1 MNAIS
6 VPPISPLSGCSN
18 FHGLKWL
25 REGAK
30 LSIRATLHPVATG
43 AWLAFLNSDV
53 FFSDMVATRPRLV
66 GKIYRPYHSNTMS
79 CMQRVSALIDH
90 YRFIQ
95 RLGWGPVTL
104 QAATAPSE
112 VASLPGKSGE
122 PYRLQLC
129 AVEPMEREGELT
141 LRLLRGDILIYS
153 CAFTFIQTGHG
164 MKLGIGCLQGPRGEH
179 GLELIRAATRDLH
192 GLRPKHLMVK
202 LLGSLGY
209 EVGCKQMQL
218 VSNRNRVVL
227 RAQRQGK
234 VHANYDDFWLSCGA
248 QLAEDGNFQLPCAP
262 IEPPDLQDTPSHRR
276 SAARKRHEV
285 LSHLATALRTS
296 LNRTASKKLWTH
308 E

>member
-1 MNAIS
+1 MHAIS

-53 FFSDMVATRPRLV
+53 FLSDLVALRPRLV

-79 CMQRVSALIDH
+79 CLQRVSALIDH

-104 QAATAPSE
+104 QAAGAPCE
-112 VASLPGKSGE
+112 VASLAGKSGA

-129 AVEPMEREGELT
+129 AVDPMEREGELT
-141 LRLLRGDILIYS
+141 LRLLRDDILIYS

-164 MKLGIGCLQGPRGEH
+164 MKLGVGCMQGPRGEH

-192 GLRPKHLMVK
+192 GLRPKHLLVK
-202 LLGSLGY
+202 LLRSLGDD
-209 EVGCKQMQL
+209 VGCKQMQL

-234 VHANYDDFWLSCGA
+234 VHADYDDFWRSCGA

-262 IEPPDLQDTPSHRR
+262 IEPPDLDDRPSHRR
-276 SAARKRHEV
+276 SAARKRHDA
-285 LSHLATALRTS
+285 LSQLAIALATS
-296 LNRTASKKLWTH
+296 LNRTASKL
-308 E
+308 